1 MMDENGLYYMRARHY
16 KRKLDDKFSDLD
28 MTKDIDLTEEYTY
41 LKKYG
46 NLILLLEQW
55 LSREGKRG

>member
-1 MMDENGLYYMRARHY
+1 MDDEFPELV
-16 KRKLDDKFSDLD
+16 
-28 MTKDIDLTEEYTY
+28 MTKDIDLAEEYTY